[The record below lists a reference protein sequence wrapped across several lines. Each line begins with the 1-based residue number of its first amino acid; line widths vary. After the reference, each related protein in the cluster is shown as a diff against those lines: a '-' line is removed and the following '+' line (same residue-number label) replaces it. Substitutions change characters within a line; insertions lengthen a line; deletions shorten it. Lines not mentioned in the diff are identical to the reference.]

1 MKCRY
6 CSCTESRVVDS
17 RPTEDGSAIRRRREC
32 ANCGR
37 RFTTYEK
44 IEEIPILVVKR
55 DGSREAFD
63 SDKILAGV
71 RKACEKRPV
80 SSLEQNQ
87 LVDDVT
93 RELFNTLEQEV
104 TSVQIGELVMQHLR
118 DLDEVA
124 YVRFASVYRSFK
136 DINTFMQELKTLL
149 GENEKNG
156 KKTAD
161 REKQHRTKAQDDA
174 KL

>member
-6 CSCTESRVVDS
+6 CSCLESRVVDS
-17 RPTEDGSAIRRRREC
+17 RPTEDGTAIRRRREC
-32 ANCGR
+32 VNCGK

-55 DGSREAFD
+55 DGSRQPFNSE
-63 SDKILAGV
+63 KILAGV

-80 SSLEQNQ
+80 SSLQQDQ

-93 RELFNTLEQEV
+93 REIFNSLEQEV
-104 TSVQIGELVMQHLR
+104 TTIKIGEMVMQHLR

-124 YVRFASVYRSFK
+124 YVRFASVYRQFK

-149 GENEKNG
+149 GENENKSD
-156 KKTAD
+156 AP
-161 REKQHRTKAQDDA
+161 HPPKAE
-174 KL
+174 

>member
-6 CSCTESRVVDS
+6 CNCLESRVVDS
-17 RPTEDGSAIRRRREC
+17 RPTEDGTAIRRRREC
-32 ANCGR
+32 VNCGK

-55 DGSREAFD
+55 DGSRQPFNSE
-63 SDKILAGV
+63 KILAGV

-80 SSLEQNQ
+80 SSLAQDQ

-93 RELFNTLEQEV
+93 REIFNSLEQEV
-104 TSVQIGELVMQHLR
+104 TTIKIGEMVMQHLR
-118 DLDEVA
+118 ELDEVA
-124 YVRFASVYRSFK
+124 YVRFASVYRQFK

-149 GENEKNG
+149 GESEARG
-156 KKTAD
+156 KSEHHDK
-161 REKQHRTKAQDDA
+161 E
-174 KL
+174 